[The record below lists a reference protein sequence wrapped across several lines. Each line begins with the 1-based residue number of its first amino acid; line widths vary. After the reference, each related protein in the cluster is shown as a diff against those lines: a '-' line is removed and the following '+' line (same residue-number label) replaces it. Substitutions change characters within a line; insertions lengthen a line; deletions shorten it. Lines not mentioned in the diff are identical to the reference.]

1 LDSNQQAS
9 AWSIGYLLRSLQKE
23 TGHAKPFTNP
33 LTAEK
38 EERQMTGKQH
48 NAKTDWKSV
57 MTQGA
62 DWMKSLIQEVVQQ
75 VLEAEMH

>member
-1 LDSNQQAS
+1 
-9 AWSIGYLLRSLQKE
+9 
-23 TGHAKPFTNP
+23 
-33 LTAEK
+33 
-38 EERQMTGKQH
+38 MTGKQH